1 MDREAEEKWLF
12 EISPKKKLLDFNLKE
27 IWQYRDLLMLFVKRD
42 IVTTYKQTVLGPLWF
57 FIRPIFTTVVFTIIF
72 GQIAKLSTDGVPQV
86 LFYLSGSVAWNY
98 FSECFSLTS
107 DTFKKNESIF
117 SKVYFPRLI
126 MPLSVVIS
134 NLGKFFIQLGLFLA
148 VLLYFIIKG
157 SHVSPNTYILL
168 LPFLVLLMAGLG
180 LGGGMVI
187 SSLTTKYRDLTF
199 LVTFGVSLLMY
210 ASPVVVPYSEAKNTA
225 WGWFMKYN
233 PLTPIL
239 ESFKYGWLGVGT
251 FDAWGILYSTVFTIV
266 LLITGLLIFNR
277 TEKSF
282 IDTV

>member
-1 MDREAEEKWLF
+1 MNREAEENWLF

-27 IWQYRDLLMLFVKRD
+27 IWQYRDLLLLFVKRD

-57 FIRPIFTTVVFTIIF
+57 FIRPIFTTLVYTIIF
-72 GQIAKLSTDGVPQV
+72 GQIAKLSTDGIPQV

-117 SKVYFPRLI
+117 SKVYFPRII

-148 VLLYFIIKG
+148 VLLYFMLNG
-157 SHVSPNTYILL
+157 SHVSPNSYILL

-210 ASPVVVPYSEAKNTA
+210 ASPVVLPYSEAKNTS

-239 ESFKYGWLGVGT
+239 ESFKFGWLGVGT
-251 FDAWGILYSTVFTIV
+251 FDAWGILYSTAFTAI
-266 LLITGLLIFNR
+266 LLVVGLLIFNR